1 MKLAREVAEDARM
14 RHHTARVQLAET
26 EEAFVLADPARTR
39 QVLENLI
46 DNAVKYAEH
55 GPVRVAVE
63 RGDGVVAFGVSD
75 EGPGIPRPPWTGSSR
90 SSIAR
95 TQMGGRRGR
104 RRAWSVHLQELVRRM
119 GGRLWMES
127 TQAPG
132 RSSPSSPFLPA

>member
-1 MKLAREVAEDARM
+1 M

-26 EEAFVLADPARTR
+26 EEGFVLADPARTR

-75 EGPGIPRPPWTGSSR
+75 EGPGIPENRQDRIFEKFYRSDVQMEGGVGGAGLGLYISR
-90 SSIAR
+90 
-95 TQMGGRRGR
+95 
-104 RRAWSVHLQELVRRM
+104 ELVNRM
-119 GGRLWMES
+119 GGRLWLES
-127 TQAPG
+127 TQG
-132 RSSPSSPFLPA
+132 SGSVFTFELPSLPA